1 MKIKDLQMIP
11 CVSLTETSVIGNMK
25 DRVKEMR
32 VFGCRLNFWNNVKE
46 INNHKDKDKEK
57 GDLLFFLFIILFYFI
72 SFLTVDL
79 AKYINKHTHTR
90 V

>member
-46 INNHKDKDKEK
+46 LNNHKDKEKDKEK
-57 GDLLFFLFIILFYFI
+57 G
-72 SFLTVDL
+72 
-79 AKYINKHTHTR
+79 N
-90 V
+90 